1 VQNKEYRRVKMMM
14 LPITLIIFILF
25 LCFIFMYI
33 RSIYV
38 HIRNGEKIRGI
49 VKALI
54 FLLAAGT
61 FYFMAIYP
69 LSSRMPIVF
78 KGNTKQYVMD
88 INQVKEDGKGT
99 KVKVKKA
106 LLDLS
111 NISFTMGVKGKEKLV
126 AVEIKK
132 NPEDKDA
139 LGSISGL
146 WLGNRFAYHYNG
158 YGAGYSSNEFIEPLY
173 LVCYLSNGEEV
184 IFKIEDKNHAKD
196 QTKFFE
202 INKEIEFEG
211 KKIRIKNLKR
221 ALNYT
226 SIEMDSND
234 GQVHPEVSIIQEGK
248 ESEKASGRWG
258 GGGSK
263 YDYNFYFD
271 PIEDKDIKL
280 KIKST
285 GSDKEYL
292 LDIY

>member
-1 VQNKEYRRVKMMM
+1 MM
-14 LPITLIIFILF
+14 LPITLIILTLF
-25 LCFIFMYI
+25 LCLIFMYI

-49 VKALI
+49 VKALVFI
-54 FLLAAGT
+54 LAAGI
-61 FYFMAIYP
+61 FYSMVIYP
-69 LSSRMPIVF
+69 LSNRLPIIF

-88 INQVKEDGKGT
+88 INQVKEDCKGT
-99 KVKVKKA
+99 KVKIKKA
-106 LLDLS
+106 LLDLN
-111 NISFTMGVKGKEKLV
+111 NISFTIGVKGKGKLV
-126 AVEIKK
+126 AIEIKR
-132 NPEDKDA
+132 NPDDKEA

-158 YGAGYSSNEFIEPLY
+158 YGAGYNSNEFIEPLY

-196 QTKFFE
+196 QTRFFE
-202 INKEIEFEG
+202 IDKEIEFEG

-226 SIEMDSND
+226 SIEIDSND
-234 GQVHPEVSIIQEGK
+234 GQLNLEVSIIQEDK
-248 ESEKASGRWG
+248 ESEKASGSWS